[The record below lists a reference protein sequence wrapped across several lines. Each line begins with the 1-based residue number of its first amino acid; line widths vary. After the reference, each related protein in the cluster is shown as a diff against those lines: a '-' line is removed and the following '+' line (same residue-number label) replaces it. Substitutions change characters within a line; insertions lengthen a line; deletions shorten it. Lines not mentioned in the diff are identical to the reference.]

1 VNDKDALALDELD
14 LKIIEYLIEDGRTPY
29 TQIAEELGITES
41 TVRKRVSRMREDD
54 IIKIRAIT
62 DPAKLGYTTEA
73 IVGVQLDTKDLP
85 RSLVVLKAF
94 EEITHIN
101 VCAGIYD
108 LVIEIRVKSN
118 EDLFAFL
125 TEKLRKTPGIAKTDT
140 LLVLKTAKDRFMHY

>member
-101 VCAGIYD
+101 VCA
-108 LVIEIRVKSN
+108 
-118 EDLFAFL
+118 
-125 TEKLRKTPGIAKTDT
+125 
-140 LLVLKTAKDRFMHY
+140 